1 MRNFEDV
8 VKEIKHSLNNL
19 VIFDT
24 FMNSAIIFL
33 ACYLALS
40 ITGMQPLYALVPA
53 AGFLLASLFFK
64 LRENKILA
72 VESAYPEL
80 REKLRTAADYANV
93 DNPIVDELQQEA
105 MRDMKKVEVAA
116 FLKTS
121 AVSYRVLT
129 SLILSFLIIMVAVYD
144 IKWDLNLAFKKSPD
158 YKYGEGG
165 KNPGDEEGDV
175 RSAGEGTSDNI
186 FGDETVAKLGEKD
199 LKIALKTQSY
209 EISLRD
215 FKKPEKREFA
225 DLFPKEISAQSS
237 GSYEESIPQEQQ
249 ELVKNY
255 FKKLAQ
261 S

>member
-1 MRNFEDV
+1 MKQFISVIKEVNFIFHNL
-8 VKEIKHSLNNL
+8 EI
-19 VIFDT
+19 
-24 FMNSAIIFL
+24 FMNLLNSIIVFLAVYLVLSILNFYKVAAYFVAIIFFIVTTYIRFREK
-33 ACYLALS
+33 YL
-40 ITGMQPLYALVPA
+40 IKVEKNFPFLY
-53 AGFLLASLFFK
+53 
-64 LRENKILA
+64 
-72 VESAYPEL
+72 
-80 REKLRTAADYANV
+80 EKLRTAADYANV
-93 DNPIVDELQQEA
+93 DNPIVDELQQEV